1 MASGTASSRPVS
13 AKVVVSGGFGV
24 GKTTFVSAVSEI
36 APLRTEAKMTS
47 AATEFDDAT
56 MVKQKT
62 STTVAMD
69 FGKITVDQGLV
80 LYVFGTPGQDRFGF
94 MWNDITAGALGALIL
109 VDSRRLDECFNSIDF
124 FEQRG
129 VPFVIGLNQFDGAPQ
144 HSIDDIREALDLG
157 PSVPIVRTDARDSDG
172 ALDTLVQLL
181 SHILETL
188 STRTVA
194 PAAPAAA
201 PAPAPGQPPQQQPT
215 SQPADPNRAAPV
227 VTNDMRSAA
236 MSALAAE
243 RSQ

>member
-1 MASGTASSRPVS
+1 MAFETDNQTTRPVS

-24 GKTTFVSAVSEI
+24 GKTTFVNAVSEI
-36 APLRTEAKMTS
+36 PPLRTEAKMTS

-56 MVKQKT
+56 FVQQKT

-109 VDSRRLDECFNSIDF
+109 VDTRRLDECFNAIDF

-129 VPFVIGLNQFDGAPQ
+129 VPFIIGLNQFDGAPA
-144 HSIDDIREALDLG
+144 HEVNDIREALDL
-157 PSVPIVRTDARDSDG
+157 PPTVPIVRTDARNADG

-181 SHILETL
+181 SHILTTL
-188 STRTVA
+188 ASRTTEV
-194 PAAPAAA
+194 AA
-201 PAPAPGQPPQQQPT
+201 PAPAAVPERP
-215 SQPADPNRAAPV
+215 APV

-243 RSQ
+243 RNS

>member
-1 MASGTASSRPVS
+1 MASATDNAPTARPVS

-47 AATEFDDAT
+47 AASEVDDAT

-109 VDSRRLDECFNSIDF
+109 VDTRRLDECFNAIDF
-124 FEQRG
+124 FEQRSI
-129 VPFVIGLNQFDGAPQ
+129 PFIIGLNQFDGAPQ
-144 HSIDDIREALDLG
+144 HGVEDIREALDLAAT
-157 PSVPIVRTDARDSDG
+157 VPIVRCDARNSDG

-181 SHILETL
+181 SHILTTL
-188 STRTVA
+188 A
-194 PAAPAAA
+194 QPAAP
-201 PAPAPGQPPQQQPT
+201 PVTPPQ
-215 SQPADPNRAAPV
+215 PANREAPV
-227 VTNDMRSAA
+227 VTGDMRSAA

-243 RSQ
+243 RE

>member
-1 MASGTASSRPVS
+1 MASESASATRPVS

-47 AATEFDDAT
+47 AAVGVDDAT
-56 MVKQKT
+56 FVKQKT

-69 FGKITVDQGLV
+69 FGKITVEEGLV

-109 VDSRRLDECFNSIDF
+109 VDTRRLDECFNAIDF
-124 FEQRG
+124 FESREI
-129 VPFVIGLNQFDGAPQ
+129 PFIVGLNQFDGAPEHNIEQ
-144 HSIDDIREALDLG
+144 IREALDLD
-157 PSVPIVRTDARDSDG
+157 SAVPIIRTDARTPDA

-181 SHILETL
+181 SHILESL
-188 STRTVA
+188 S
-194 PAAPAAA
+194 AAA
-201 PAPAPGQPPQQQPT
+201 SQRAEEIPPAREP
-215 SQPADPNRAAPV
+215 DREAPV
-227 VTNDMRSAA
+227 VTDGMRSAA

-243 RSQ
+243 RSD

>member
-1 MASGTASSRPVS
+1 MASESASSARPVS

-47 AATEFDDAT
+47 AATGVDDASF
-56 MVKQKT
+56 VKSKT

-69 FGKITVDQGLV
+69 FGKITVEEGLV

-94 MWNDITAGALGALIL
+94 MWNDITAGALGALVL
-109 VDSRRLDECFNSIDF
+109 VDTRRLDECFNAIDF
-124 FEQRG
+124 FESRAI
-129 VPFVIGLNQFDGAPQ
+129 PFIVGLNQFDGAPQ
-144 HSIDDIREALDLG
+144 HNVDDIREALDLD
-157 PSVPIVRTDARDSDG
+157 PAVPIIRTDARTSET

-181 SHILETL
+181 SHILENL
-188 STRTVA
+188 SEKAT
-194 PAAPAAA
+194 
-201 PAPAPGQPPQQQPT
+201 QQASSSAELGAEPE
-215 SQPADPNRAAPV
+215 REAPV

-243 RSQ
+243 RGD

>member
-1 MASGTASSRPVS
+1 MASATGNSRPVS

-47 AATEFDDAT
+47 AASEVDDAT
-56 MVKQKT
+56 FVQQKT

-109 VDSRRLDECFNSIDF
+109 VDTRRLDECFNAIDF
-124 FEQRG
+124 FEQRNI
-129 VPFVIGLNQFDGAPQ
+129 PFVVGLNQFDGAPE
-144 HSIDDIREALDLG
+144 HSIQDIREALDL
-157 PSVPIVRTDARDSDG
+157 PATAPIVRTDARNSDT

-188 STRTVA
+188 SAT
-194 PAAPAAA
+194 AAAGGAA
-201 PAPAPGQPPQQQPT
+201 PAPAAANT
-215 SQPADPNRAAPV
+215 TREAPV

-243 RSQ
+243 RAQ